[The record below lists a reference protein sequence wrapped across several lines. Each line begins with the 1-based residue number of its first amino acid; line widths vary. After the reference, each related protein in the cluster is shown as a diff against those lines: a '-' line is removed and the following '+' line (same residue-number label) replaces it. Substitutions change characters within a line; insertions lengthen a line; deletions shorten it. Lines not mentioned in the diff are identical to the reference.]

1 MDSAYQDDTTRS
13 LGQDGGLAPVV
24 PPNLQ
29 RRLPRTYDRQLYRQH
44 NRIECL
50 FRRFKAW
57 RRVCT
62 RYDKL
67 DILFVAF
74 IAVALIAQALR

>member
-1 MDSAYQDDTTRS
+1 MDSAYQDDATRS
-13 LGQDGGLAPVV
+13 FAQDGGLAPVV

-62 RYDKL
+62 HYDKI

-74 IAVALIAQALR
+74 ITVALIAQALR